1 MEKRSGISSID
12 SLLVGDSTREPA
24 TLLWSEVDWNEEIE
38 ELVSSTMN
46 GLVAAWCKVEVLL
59 LLSLTDVAVAEV
71 LSTP

>member
-24 TLLWSEVDWNEEIE
+24 TLLWSEVDWNEEME

>member
-24 TLLWSEVDWNEEIE
+24 TLLWSEVDWNEEME

-46 GLVAAWCKVEVLL
+46 GLVAAGCKVEVLL

>member
-24 TLLWSEVDWNEEIE
+24 TLLWSEVDWKEEIE

-46 GLVAAWCKVEVLL
+46 GLVAA
-59 LLSLTDVAVAEV
+59 
-71 LSTP
+71 